1 MLHEPLLWNRRR
13 HKPMN
18 QSKKCPHRRI
28 QWTRRKFLSLTTAC
42 LSFLSFIRPLRSEE
56 FNYRGNPFRDRF
68 QSFRQTFRV
77 EPDRAEAERI
87 VRHILRGRNLRTNL
101 IRFDAPDIA
110 ENGSAVPIKIF
121 IDCLMT
127 ETDFPTIVHV
137 LALENPFPEIA
148 KYRFTPECGKAQVT
162 SRIRM
167 RATAPIVV
175 IAEMIDGTV
184 GMTEKTVSVTLG
196 ACS

>member
-1 MLHEPLLWNRRR
+1 MTHPKAEPIN
-13 HKPMN
+13 PV
-18 QSKKCPHRRI
+18 
-28 QWTRRKFLSLTTAC
+28 QWTRRKFLSLGAAATT
-42 LSFLSFIRPLRSEE
+42 LLTFIKATETAE
-56 FNYRGNPFRDRF
+56 FDYRGNPFRDRF

-77 EPDRAEAERI
+77 EPDREEAERI
-87 VRHILRGRNLRTNL
+87 VRHIIRGRELRSDL
-101 IRFDAPDIA
+101 VHLEAPDIA
-110 ENGSAVPIKIF
+110 ENGSAVPIRIRVN
-121 IDCLMT
+121 CAMT
-127 ETDFPTIVHV
+127 DTDYPAIVHV

-148 KYRFTPECGKAQVT
+148 KYRFTPACGRAQVT

-175 IAEMIDGTV
+175 IAEMSDDSV

>member
-1 MLHEPLLWNRRR
+1 MTR
-13 HKPMN
+13 
-18 QSKKCPHRRI
+18 SKVESINPV
-28 QWTRRKFLSLTTAC
+28 QWTRRRVLSLAAAATTLLTYIKATETAD
-42 LSFLSFIRPLRSEE
+42 FD
-56 FNYRGNPFRDRF
+56 YKGNPFRDRF

-77 EPDRAEAERI
+77 EPDREEAERI
-87 VRHILRGRNLRTNL
+87 VRHIIRGRQLRSDL
-101 IRFDAPDIA
+101 LQLEAPDVA
-110 ENGSAVPIKIF
+110 ENGSAVPIRILVN
-121 IDCLMT
+121 CAMT
-127 ETDFPTIVHV
+127 DADYPAIVHV

-148 KYRFTPECGKAQVT
+148 KYRFTPACGRAQVT

-175 IAEMIDGTV
+175 IAEMSDGSV